1 MRVTTLLGALLVAA
15 AALSLV
21 GCATLHR
28 SEAQNT
34 EQVLAA
40 AGFRAK
46 PADTPAKLENLKTM
60 PPRKLVSHVED
71 GHFVYSYADPDNCRC
86 LYVGG
91 ETEYS
96 AFQKLSIEKQIADE
110 RYLAATDWDMGS
122 VGSITGDVIRARG

>member
-1 MRVTTLLGALLVAA
+1 MRVTTQIGAIFVAA
-15 AALSLV
+15 AALALV

-46 PADTPAKLENLKTM
+46 PADTPAKLENLNKM

-71 GHFVYSYADPDNCRC
+71 GHFVYSYADPDNCHC

-91 ETEYS
+91 EEEYS
-96 AFQKLSIEKQIADE
+96 AFQKLSVERQIADE
-110 RYLAATDWDMGS
+110 RYMAATEWDMEGPWLW
-122 VGSITGDVIRARG
+122 

>member
-1 MRVTTLLGALLVAA
+1 MRVRTQIGAIFTFVAA
-15 AALSLV
+15 VALPLV

-28 SEAQNT
+28 KEARST

-46 PADTPAKLENLKTM
+46 PADTQAKLENLNKM
-60 PPRKLVSHVED
+60 PPRRLVSHVED

-91 ETEYS
+91 EKEYS
-96 AFQKLSIEKQIADE
+96 EFQKLSVEKQIADE
-110 RYLAATDWDMGS
+110 LYMAQMDWDTWGPLE
-122 VGSITGDVIRARG
+122 VW

>member
-1 MRVTTLLGALLVAA
+1 MRVIPQIGATFVAA
-15 AALSLV
+15 AALTLV

-28 SEAQNT
+28 REAQDT

-46 PADTPAKLENLKTM
+46 PADTPAKLENLNTM

-71 GHFVYSYADPDNCRC
+71 GHFVYIYADPDNCRC

-91 ETEYS
+91 DKEYS
-96 AFQKLSIEKQIADE
+96 AFQKLSVDEEIADE
-110 RYLAATDWDMGS
+110 RYMAEMDWDMWGPWYW
-122 VGSITGDVIRARG
+122 

>member
-1 MRVTTLLGALLVAA
+1 MRVITQIAAIFVSATALP
-15 AALSLV
+15 LV

-28 SEAQNT
+28 REAQST

-46 PADTPAKLENLKTM
+46 PADTQAKLENLNTM

-91 ETEYS
+91 DKEYS
-96 AFQKLSIEKQIADE
+96 EFQKLSLEKEIADE
-110 RYLAATDWDMGS
+110 RQMAAMDWDMWGPW
-122 VGSITGDVIRARG
+122 